1 MTIRGD
7 MSGVHGGVAQ
17 AAGPEAIPAAATC
30 DRASLDRTTLI
41 LGGLLLL
48 IGP

>member
-1 MTIRGD
+1 MPMTIRGEKCG
-7 MSGVHGGVAQ
+7 MGGMVAEASISG
-17 AAGPEAIPAAATC
+17 AIPAAPLAQ
-30 DRASLDRTTLI
+30 SLI

>member
-1 MTIRGD
+1 MPMTIRGEKFGTGGMVAEAA
-7 MSGVHGGVAQ
+7 MSG
-17 AAGPEAIPAAATC
+17 AIPAATLVQ
-30 DRASLDRTTLI
+30 SLI